1 MPTQVIS
8 EEAVRS
14 TVEERAQERL
24 VFRNA
29 FRNLDASGVNSS
41 TIKVPKPS
49 DAMAEPAA
57 IEPTGEYPTTRED
70 YEKVAIDR
78 QKFGEMVQVPE
89 EDVMDN
95 VFDLVA
101 DHVDLAARNMAEF
114 LDGLAYAE
122 LSANLNSDGP
132 VTGDSTTDS
141 LSVDD
146 VFAGIRTL
154 EEVGYEPDM
163 VFVGPH
169 GKEDIL
175 KELADRGTDL
185 GDRTVQTGQFADY
198 AGIDWMYSNMGDLT
212 QHHAIVVDS
221 DFYGYEATWT
231 PIETDREEDF
241 DSDTNKFKIKTR
253 KGFKAM
259 ESAAAVEING

>member
-1 MPTQVIS
+1 MPQIIT

-14 TVEERAQERL
+14 TVEDRAEERL
-24 VFRNA
+24 VYRNA
-29 FRNLDASGVNSS
+29 FRDLDASNVNNS

-49 DAMAEPAA
+49 DAMAEPSA
-57 IEPTGEYPTTRED
+57 IDPTADYPTTRED
-70 YEKVAIDR
+70 YETVAIDR
-78 QKFGEMVQVPE
+78 QKFGEMIEIPE

-95 VFDLVA
+95 IFDLVA

-122 LSANLNSDGP
+122 LSANLNSEGP
-132 VTGDSTTDS
+132 VTGDSTTDQ

-154 EEVGYEPDM
+154 EEEGYEPDM
-163 VFVGPH
+163 VFVGPR

-198 AGIDWMYSNMGDLT
+198 AGIDWMYSNTGDLT
-212 QHHAIVVDS
+212 QHDAIVVDS

-231 PIETDREEDF
+231 PIETDREEEF
-241 DSDTNKFKIKTR
+241 DNDTSKFKIKTR
-253 KGFKAM
+253 KGFKAL
-259 ESAAAVEING
+259 EEQAAVEING